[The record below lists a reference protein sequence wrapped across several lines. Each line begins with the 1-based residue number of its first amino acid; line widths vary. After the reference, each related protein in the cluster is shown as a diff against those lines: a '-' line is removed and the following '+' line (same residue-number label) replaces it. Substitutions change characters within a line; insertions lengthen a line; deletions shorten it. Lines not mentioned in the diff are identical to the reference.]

1 MEVVAKKSLYIRG
14 LQAAYSGVLEIIDDA
29 FHVAVYRYFPD
40 RMKWER
46 MDIEGSAYV
55 TRNSSVPL
63 YSLIVLNKKGASDLI
78 LHMEENIE
86 RAQIQEQYIMLRCK
100 NQDGKAVL
108 GIWVHDKAD
117 RDRLF
122 ASIQRTKDIRKN
134 SPDMTSLLSRYV
146 QRSKSPLTQIAGT
159 DTDDNSNFSS
169 SSVLPSST
177 TDKPND
183 GRLVSALTAS
193 IAASSMSSQSNMIS
207 PVKSESKSTALLSFL
222 KTNSRR
228 DVGDSTAEKSSD
240 HGSPFKLNEQVTTAD
255 SPASV
260 QLTSGI
266 ASTDEIVKNSSDS
279 VGSHIQASA
288 KLLRLLGGVKQP
300 AESSTSLPTDSEISS
315 RLKQQQSKA
324 MASPSA
330 PESSEAVRGAM
341 ASSPLPAS
349 LALKAAL
356 CISGSQSP
364 LTVNPPQPSST
375 ASTSEE
381 SIASS
386 SSAVSEAGSPVSTA
400 NSSNASLL
408 SARLLAAVSPVTAS
422 PATSSTIAPVAF
434 SNLPVEG
441 SAASIA
447 RKEKLLSA
455 LSISPSTSVVPQRGV
470 SAPPTLSSASFTGAL
485 PSPTMPPAAPIG
497 QSFPLAPSSS
507 IKKVPKLI
515 SPADFGDC
523 M

>member
-1 MEVVAKKSLYIRG
+1 MMEVVAKKSLYIRG

-86 RAQIQEQYIMLRCK
+86 RAQIQDQYIMLRCK
-100 NQDGKAVL
+100 NQDGKVVL
-108 GIWVHDKAD
+108 GVWVHDKAD

-122 ASIQRTKDIRKN
+122 GSIQRTKDIRKN
-134 SPDMTSLLSRYV
+134 SPDMTSLLSKYV
-146 QRSKSPLTQIAGT
+146 QRSKSPLTQVAAP
-159 DTDDNSNFSS
+159 DADENSNFFSS
-169 SSVLPSST
+169 SALPSSA
-177 TDKPND
+177 TDKPID

-193 IAASSMSSQSNMIS
+193 IAASSSSSQSNMIS

-222 KTNSRR
+222 KTSTRR
-228 DVGDSTAEKSSD
+228 YASDTTAEKSLE
-240 HGSPFKLNEQVTTAD
+240 HGSPFKLNGQITTAD

-266 ASTDEIVKNSSDS
+266 ASTDEIVKNSDS

-315 RLKQQQSKA
+315 RLKQQQSKPL
-324 MASPSA
+324 ASPSA
-330 PESSEAVRGAM
+330 PESSDAVRNAM
-341 ASSPLPAS
+341 TSSPLPAS

-364 LTVNPPQPSST
+364 LTVHPPQPSST

-381 SIASS
+381 SFASS
-386 SSAVSEAGSPVSTA
+386 SSVVSEAGSPVSTA
-400 NSSNASLL
+400 NSSNASIL
-408 SARLLAAVSPVTAS
+408 SARLLAAVSPA
-422 PATSSTIAPVAF
+422 PATSSPMAPVAF
-434 SNLPVEG
+434 SGLPVEG
-441 SAASIA
+441 SAASTA

-455 LSISPSTSVVPQRGV
+455 LSINASASSVPQRGV

-485 PSPTMPPAAPIG
+485 PSPTMPPAAPLG
-497 QSFPLAPSSS
+497 QPFPLAPSSS

-523 M
+523 L